1 MCVDIYVYTYIPWKG
16 KLNRRTEENDRDVHD
31 VSGRCGCGC
40 GVVLVWVQEFAAM
53 TEAQSNERRAE
64 EEEALTRHG
73 KPREHVTVVRHSLR
87 LLDTSPNSSLCL
99 TDLK

>member
-1 MCVDIYVYTYIPWKG
+1 
-16 KLNRRTEENDRDVHD
+16 
-31 VSGRCGCGC
+31 
-40 GVVLVWVQEFAAM
+40 M

-73 KPREHVTVVRHSLR
+73 KQGNPREQVTVVRHSLR
-87 LLDTSPNSSLCL
+87 LLDTSLNYSVCL